1 MKRRKMQKGAEGRQ
15 GNLFPTE
22 HLKLSTTP
30 QVMNALEELVSR
42 GLYGKTNTEVA
53 EGLIR
58 AKLLEFSIPIA
69 VLQRERKPPQA
80 SKVMAARRKRA

>member
-1 MKRRKMQKGAEGRQ
+1 MATTKKSSEGRQ

-58 AKLLEFSIPIA
+58 AKLLEFSIPLE
-69 VLQRERKPPQA
+69 VLQRERKPPKQA
-80 SKVMAARRKRA
+80 PERSLRRRKRA